1 MENNGLKLLK
11 MREVKQLTGFSL
23 SECYGKADRREW
35 ETVRCGRAVRV
46 PADALARWIAK
57 HTVPAEDS
65 TELGI
70 AA

>member
-1 MENNGLKLLK
+1 MENTALKLLK
-11 MREVKQLTGFSL
+11 MREVKELTGFSL
-23 SECYGKADRREW
+23 SECYGKAQRREW
-35 ETVRCGRAVRV
+35 DTVRDGNSVRV
-46 PADALARWIAK
+46 PAAALARWIAK